1 VTILAN
7 EIKQK
12 YPNEKTDSMN
22 PTLRYINVCGLNM
35 HTALDEGQIQEVP
48 ASLPRL
54 SERSRMRLLQALMG
68 GPITVTELVE
78 ATDMTWAVKES
89 ANS

>member
-1 VTILAN
+1 
-7 EIKQK
+7 
-12 YPNEKTDSMN
+12 
-22 PTLRYINVCGLNM
+22 M
-35 HTALDEGQIQEVP
+35 HTALNDGQFQEAARLV
-48 ASLPRL
+48 AIVCGTLPL
-54 SERSRMRLLQALMG
+54 ALLQALMG